1 MREAMRT
8 SDDVPTTRARRA
20 APRGG
25 INKGILAAEHCVC
38 VINGLGCTTK
48 TGCGELSREGREP
61 VTVMQCND
69 RYP

>member
-1 MREAMRT
+1 MLD
-8 SDDVPTTRARRA
+8 SPTTHYCRALGCEW
-20 APRGG
+20 GG